1 LKEHF
6 AVTSDSDETKLEF
19 EVSEVALEG
28 DIMNSIQYFKSFKS
42 GGYVFFPSSVRAFGH
57 AGRRIVISARRTT

>member
-28 DIMNSIQYFKSFKS
+28 DIMNSIQYFKSFNVVVMSSFRALS
-42 GGYVFFPSSVRAFGH
+42 GRLDMRVDVL
-57 AGRRIVISARRTT
+57 